1 MTTYR
6 PTTPDARTEA
16 TATTAGATGVRADRF
31 GQPLDPLAESTAQTV
46 ARRAPGTW
54 RAPAAT
60 AVAAYVAVVLGL
72 AAIGWLIV
80 HTPLGEP
87 VRTWDETLSR
97 NVALWRTSGWEDVS
111 SAGTSGADTLPVVA
125 GMVVITAVLAA
136 LRRWRDLL
144 FIPLALA
151 LELSIFLTVNY
162 LVARDRPDVPQ
173 LGDQPGT
180 HSFPSGHVAATFVLW
195 FGIAVL
201 LGVGRWRWPWRIL
214 AWALAALPVLT
225 VAFSRVYRGMH
236 FTTDVMAGLAARGG
250 GPRRRRG
257 GHPFVV
263 ARRHDPQRGGRPMTT
278 VAVVCHAKKSMG
290 GGLDELRS
298 VLAHEGVEP
307 LWFEV
312 PKSRKAPAAMKAGG
326 ARGSRPRLRLGRRRH
341 GPAVPRR
348 RRRSSRSTLA
358 ILPAGTANLLA
369 TNLGIPTTIEEAV
382 QVGLHGR
389 RRPLDVGEMNGEHFA
404 VMAGAGLD
412 ALMIRD
418 ADRGLKDKAGRLAYV
433 WTGIRNVKARRVP
446 MTIDVDG
453 QRWFKGEASC
463 VLVANVSTIVGG
475 LAPFEK
481 AEPDDGVLE
490 VGVVEAEGAVQWAR
504 VFGRMAVGRI
514 DRSPLTRTTSARRI
528 DVRTK
533 GRIDY
538 ELDGGH
544 RGDAKKLKIRVQPA
558 AVRICVPVD
567 TGEDRS

>member
-1 MTTYR
+1 
-6 PTTPDARTEA
+6 
-16 TATTAGATGVRADRF
+16 
-31 GQPLDPLAESTAQTV
+31 
-46 ARRAPGTW
+46 
-54 RAPAAT
+54 
-60 AVAAYVAVVLGL
+60 
-72 AAIGWLIV
+72 
-80 HTPLGEP
+80 
-87 VRTWDETLSR
+87 
-97 NVALWRTSGWEDVS
+97 
-111 SAGTSGADTLPVVA
+111 
-125 GMVVITAVLAA
+125 
-136 LRRWRDLL
+136 
-144 FIPLALA
+144 
-151 LELSIFLTVNY
+151 
-162 LVARDRPDVPQ
+162 
-173 LGDQPGT
+173 
-180 HSFPSGHVAATFVLW
+180 
-195 FGIAVL
+195 
-201 LGVGRWRWPWRIL
+201 
-214 AWALAALPVLT
+214 
-225 VAFSRVYRGMH
+225 
-236 FTTDVMAGLAARGG
+236 
-250 GPRRRRG
+250 
-257 GHPFVV
+257 
-263 ARRHDPQRGGRPMTT
+263 MTT
-278 VAVVCHAKKSMG
+278 VAVVCHARKSMG

-312 PKSRKAPAAMKAGG
+312 PKSRKAPAAVKEAVRKGADLIFVWGGDGTVQRCLDAVAGE
-326 ARGSRPRLRLGRRRH
+326 P
-341 GPAVPRR
+341 VDV
-348 RRRSSRSTLA
+348 A

-389 RRPLDVGEMNGEHFA
+389 RRPLDLGVMNGEHFA

-528 DVRTK
+528 DVKTK

-544 RGDAKKLKIRVQPA
+544 RGDAKKLKIRVRPG
-558 AVRICVPVD
+558 AVRICVPAPAEGD
-567 TGEDRS
+567 SDDKAAS